1 MMIFIGRFIVIIMPL
16 LYTAEFCVTM
26 NKKLLICGL
35 IATGLAL
42 SACVKKETP
51 QEDEKTQSETEQQ
64 VTSEVEFKPLDN
76 TQAASEAKTVTI
88 IREETKNTTTEIRR
102 EVREQPAES
111 KNTNKTEND
120 TAQSSTP
127 KSKDEPQ
134 TEEDAVAA
142 AIAAASPALEK

>member
-1 MMIFIGRFIVIIMPL
+1 
-16 LYTAEFCVTM
+16 M

-51 QEDEKTQSETEQQ
+51 QEDEKAQTETEQQ

-111 KNTNKTEND
+111 KNTNKTETPKTEND

>member
-1 MMIFIGRFIVIIMPL
+1 MMIFIGRFIVIMVPL

-26 NKKLLICGL
+26 NKKLFICGL

-51 QEDEKTQSETEQQ
+51 QEDEKAQTETEQQ
-64 VTSEVEFKPLDN
+64 ITSEVEFKPLDN